1 MKNKGLLITTIAFFL
16 LVNTSY
22 YWFNDL
28 GDFEIP
34 VFFIL
39 VFVFAGLGV
48 EMLRL
53 LYIAIKE
60 KFKNKHRI
68 LTIGILT
75 TVLTIVYLKPHGLI
89 NFEKFESKEL
99 LVARREGS
107 ANCMT
112 TFKLIE
118 DNKFIEKNICFG
130 ITETTGNYKIANDT
144 LFFENVELG
153 RHENEFYEYAVIRP
167 SKIDKNNLYYDLIRY
182 KDFKDTT
189 GHILWIVKNDLD
201 IQTEKPKR

>member
-1 MKNKGLLITTIAFFL
+1 
-16 LVNTSY
+16 
-22 YWFNDL
+22 
-28 GDFEIP
+28 
-34 VFFIL
+34 
-39 VFVFAGLGV
+39 
-48 EMLRL
+48 MLRQ

-75 TVLTIVYLKPHGLI
+75 TVLTLVFLKPHGLI
-89 NFEKFESKEL
+89 NYEKFEGKEL

-118 DNKFIEKNICFG
+118 DNKFIEKSICFG

-153 RHENEFYEYAVIRP
+153 RHENEFYEYAVNRP

>member
-1 MKNKGLLITTIAFFL
+1 MKNKGLPITTIVFFL

-34 VFFIL
+34 AFFIL
-39 VFVFAGLGV
+39 VFVFAGLGF

-60 KFKNKHRI
+60 KFKNKLRI

-75 TVLTIVYLKPHGLI
+75 TVLTLVYLKPKGLI
-89 NFEKFESKEL
+89 NFEKFEGKEL
-99 LVARREGS
+99 LVAQRKGP

-118 DNKFIEKNICFG
+118 DNK
-130 ITETTGNYKIANDT
+130 
-144 LFFENVELG
+144 
-153 RHENEFYEYAVIRP
+153 
-167 SKIDKNNLYYDLIRY
+167 
-182 KDFKDTT
+182 
-189 GHILWIVKNDLD
+189 
-201 IQTEKPKR
+201 